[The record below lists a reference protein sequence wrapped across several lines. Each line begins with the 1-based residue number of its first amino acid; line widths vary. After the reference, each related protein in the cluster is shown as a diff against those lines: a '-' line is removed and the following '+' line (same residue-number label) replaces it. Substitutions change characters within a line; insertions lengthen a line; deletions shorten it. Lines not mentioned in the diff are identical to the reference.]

1 MRGGQ
6 PSGAQ
11 ARCNWARRGV
21 YRFAVAGTGETGKG
35 AGDGGGV
42 GEQPRKAPKT
52 GASERIGAERITAY
66 HEYTRTKGVNWP
78 LYVIARMILVPAFLI
93 WFRLERLGREH
104 ARVEGGLIVAS
115 NHRSFLDPF
124 VLGTMLPWKRP
135 MHYVA
140 KVELFETAWQGW
152 ILSRLGAY
160 PVRRG
165 EADAETLET
174 SRRILERGGAL
185 CIFPEG
191 TRIRRGSLAVP
202 HRGVGRL
209 ALESGAAVLPVAVVG
224 SERVRSG
231 WKIRPRKVRLRAGR
245 PMTFPRT
252 ENPSP
257 SLAATV
263 TSRLWPNI
271 ELQWEWLGGLPPMR
285 KAAVIGAGSW
295 GTAVAVLLARGGVEV
310 QLGCRTAEQA
320 ERVARER
327 ESSYLPGIGLADS
340 IAVKRA
346 ADIEVAGL
354 DLVCLAVPSAALP
367 AAVGALSDRV
377 GSRTA
382 VLLLS
387 KGLVPPLGTL
397 PSEYVDERIRAR
409 AIAALGGPAHAGEA
423 ASGTAALAL
432 ATRDEDLRAQ
442 LGDVFVRAGLICER
456 SADVIGVEMAGA
468 AKNAASL
475 AAAAAAPHGL
485 NAAGIAAAEIWR
497 ECLAYATMRG
507 GSPETFAGLAGVGD
521 LTATIL
527 APGSRNRRAG
537 ELLGSGVPAEQIPER
552 IGQASEGLDSVPL
565 IAAAVERAG
574 VEAGGLSGLAA
585 LIEGE
590 MTAVEWVEGLRRAER
605 VRTAA

>member
-1 MRGGQ
+1 M
-6 PSGAQ
+6 
-11 ARCNWARRGV
+11 
-21 YRFAVAGTGETGKG
+21 YRFAVADKGATGKG
-35 AGDGGGV
+35 AGDSASV
-42 GEQPRKAPKT
+42 TEKPRRAPKT
-52 GASERIGAERITAY
+52 GASERIGSERITAY
-66 HEYTRTKGVNWP
+66 HEYTRTKGVNWV
-78 LYVIARMILVPAFLI
+78 LYVVARLFLQPAFLI
-93 WFRLERLGREH
+93 WFRLKRLGREH

-140 KVELFETAWQGW
+140 KVELFEPAWQGW

-165 EADAETLET
+165 EADSETLET

-209 ALESGAAVLPVAVVG
+209 ALESGAAVLPVAVHG
-224 SERVRSG
+224 SEHVRDG
-231 WKIRPRKVRLRAGR
+231 WKIRPRQVRMRAGKTL
-245 PMTFPRT
+245 TFPQT

-263 TSRLWPNI
+263 TTRIWPNI

-320 ERVARER
+320 DRVAADRENA
-327 ESSYLPGIGLADS
+327 YLPGITLADS
-340 IAVKRA
+340 ITVKRA

-354 DLVCLAVPSAALP
+354 DLVCLAVPSASLP

-397 PSEYVDERIRAR
+397 PSEYVDERVRCRAV
-409 AIAALGGPAHAGEA
+409 AALGGPAHAKEA

-432 ATRDEDLRAQ
+432 ASRDEDLRAQ
-442 LGDVFVRAGLICER
+442 LGDVFDRAGLICER
-456 SADVIGVEMAGA
+456 SADVVGVEMAGA

-497 ECLAYATMRG
+497 ECTAYAIMRG
-507 GSPETFAGLAGVGD
+507 GSMETFAGLAGIGD

-537 ELLGSGVPAEQIPER
+537 ELLGSGVPADQIPAR

-565 IAAAVERAG
+565 IAAAVEGAG
-574 VEAGGLSGLAA
+574 VDASGLSGLAA
-585 LIEGE
+585 LIEGDL
-590 MTAVEWVEGLRRAER
+590 TAIEWIEGLRRAER
-605 VRTAA
+605 ARTAA